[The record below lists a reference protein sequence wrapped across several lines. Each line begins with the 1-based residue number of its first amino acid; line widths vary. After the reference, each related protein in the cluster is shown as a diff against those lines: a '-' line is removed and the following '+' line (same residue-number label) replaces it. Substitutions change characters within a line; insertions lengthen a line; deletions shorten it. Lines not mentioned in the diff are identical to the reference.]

1 MGELSKS
8 SLSSSFSLSD
18 YSSINSRFSF
28 SDISLSASTSIPDL
42 SSSSSCPSSNL
53 SLDFKSRFSSE
64 SSRRTSSS
72 HSIYWSK
79 SSTLSTITVPFTRAP
94 EKPPRRKQTTEEEEE
109 HKHVICIK
117 INQEPDTELD
127 CANVQDVGQLSPVPL
142 SPSPP
147 PPPVSLTWSSLHSHA
162 NDEEL
167 PPPPQLTDF
176 DKELS
181 KAEAS
186 APIPP
191 EPEHSSWVRHIQ
203 FAVPAQVREDDDLGT
218 APLCYEEEHEAFN
231 EIAEYISNSL
241 NRKLVFKGNC
251 GENHHLLTKLDNL
264 KTRQRNDF
272 LLNLKRNSFK

>member
-8 SLSSSFSLSD
+8 SLSSNFSLSD
-18 YSSINSRFSF
+18 YSSINSRFSY

-53 SLDFKSRFSSE
+53 SLDLKSRFSSE

-72 HSIYWSK
+72 HTIYWSK

-94 EKPPRRKQTTEEEEE
+94 EKPPRRKQTTEEEEEE

-186 APIPP
+186 APIQ
-191 EPEHSSWVRHIQ
+191 PEHSSWVRHIQ

-218 APLCYEEEHEAFN
+218 ASLCYEEEHEAFN

-272 LLNLKRNSFK
+272 LMNLKRKSFK

>member
-1 MGELSKS
+1 MGELSKA

-72 HSIYWSK
+72 HSIYLSK

-94 EKPPRRKQTTEEEEE
+94 EKPPRRKQTVEEEEY
-109 HKHVICIK
+109 KHVICIK

-127 CANVQDVGQLSPVPL
+127 CPNIQSPVPM

-167 PPPPQLTDF
+167 PAPPQLTDF

-186 APIPP
+186 VQIPP

-203 FAVPAQVREDDDLGT
+203 FAVPAQVREDNDVGT